1 MCVTYFQILSG
12 VEIESVIGGRAVERR
27 LHMRKNRGDYVAL
40 ATLILLSLVM
50 LNAASVREQ
59 TLDNWLRGVVRFSTT
74 GASVGAGRR
83 VEI

>member
-1 MCVTYFQILSG
+1 
-12 VEIESVIGGRAVERR
+12 
-27 LHMRKNRGDYVAL
+27 MRKNRGDYVAL